1 MNIIFMREIKME
13 IRFRF
18 SRGEELKFISHLDI
32 LRLFE
37 RAFKRARL
45 QVAHSEGFNPRPRI
59 VFAQPMPLG
68 LTSEGEF
75 ADVELAGHIDTAD
88 FIQRMNFS
96 LPSGINVTEA
106 KVKTG
111 RSNLMGIIHAA
122 HYRITVKAPDAPDIG
137 YAVNSVLNS
146 SEINVMKKTKRGGKE
161 INIRPF
167 IYDLSA
173 EKEGQSVVFN
183 VILGAGQDDNV
194 RPELF
199 VEGVSK
205 ASNTAF
211 NILAMHRIMLY
222 CNKKNAAPESLPLEN
237 IWITPMDDLF
247 L

>member
-1 MNIIFMREIKME
+1 ME

-18 SRGEELKFISHLDI
+18 GRGEELKFIGHLDI

-37 RAFKRARL
+37 RAFKRAGL

-75 ADVELAGHIDTAD
+75 VDVELAGQIDIAD
-88 FIQRMNFS
+88 FIRRINSS
-96 LPSGINVTEA
+96 LPSGVKVIEA
-106 KVKTG
+106 KMKTG
-111 RSNLMGIIHAA
+111 RSNLMGIIDAA
-122 HYRITVKAPDAPDIG
+122 HYEISFEAPDMPDIE
-137 YAVNSVLNS
+137 YVINSILGS
-146 SEINVMKKTKRGGKE
+146 SEINTVKRTKSGEKE

-167 IYDLSA
+167 IYELSA
-173 EKEGQSVVFN
+173 KRDGLTGVFN
-183 VILGAGQDDNV
+183 VILGAGQDNNI

-199 VEGVSK
+199 IEGISK
-205 ASNTAF
+205 ALNTPF
-211 NILAMHRIMLY
+211 YMSRMHRVMLY
-222 CNKKNAAPESLPLEN
+222 CNKKKAAPGSPPAEN